1 MIPSLAELLADVA
14 LPVRLLSGAA
24 FLAVLVA
31 LSVIDLRTRR
41 LPSAIVLP
49 TLWAG
54 LVLNAGHVFTTPED
68 AILGAVAGYGSLWL
82 LGAAYSVR
90 RPAAFGGGD
99 LKLCAMIGAWF
110 GVQAVP
116 ATLLVAFVAGTCAVL
131 PLLMARRCRLTQA
144 VPFGPALSLGG
155 AVVLLAG
162 SSFALRVFSGDWW

>member
-1 MIPSLAELLADVA
+1 MIPSLADLLAGVA
-14 LPVRLLSGAA
+14 LPVRVLAGGG
-24 FLAVLVA
+24 FLAVLAV
-31 LSVIDLRTRR
+31 LSAIDLRTRR

-68 AILGAVAGYGSLWL
+68 AILGAVAGYGSLRL
-82 LGAAYSVR
+82 LGAAYSIR

-131 PLLMARRCRLTQA
+131 PLLVARRCRMAEA

-155 AVVLLAG
+155 ATVLLAG
-162 SSFALRVFSGDWW
+162 PSFALQVLSGEWW